1 MKIAHKKGVAKKKR
15 REKELHREKL
25 AALGLKKPK
34 APKAGK

>member
-25 AALGLKKPK
+25 AALGLKPK
-34 APKAGK
+34 AKKAAK